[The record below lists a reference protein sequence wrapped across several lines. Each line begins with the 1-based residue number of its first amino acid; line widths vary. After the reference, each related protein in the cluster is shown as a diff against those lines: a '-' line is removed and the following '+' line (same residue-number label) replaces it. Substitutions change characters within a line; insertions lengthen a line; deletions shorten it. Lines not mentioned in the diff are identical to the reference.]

1 MKIVYALRMI
11 VVKECHSEAK
21 GRRISRECENP
32 TPLSLRGMSKANDEA
47 ISTEGRYLK
56 KIFNFP

>member
-56 KIFNFP
+56 